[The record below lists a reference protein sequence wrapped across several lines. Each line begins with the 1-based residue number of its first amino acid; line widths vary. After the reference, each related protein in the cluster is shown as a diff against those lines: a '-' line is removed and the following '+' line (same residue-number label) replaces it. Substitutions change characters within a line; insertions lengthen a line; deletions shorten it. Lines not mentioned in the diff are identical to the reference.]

1 MSKLAYF
8 LGGMI
13 AGAAALGV
21 VSWFVAGRDGDS
33 CCSLGDDDDGYL
45 RDDAAPEAG
54 GATVHEAGS
63 AASAEAAGATV
74 HEADSATSTE
84 AGDAT
89 VHEADSAASAEAGG
103 AGMPEAAP
111 AAEAAARQAEPAG
124 SEAPQPA

>member
-33 CCSLGDDDDGYL
+33 CCSLGDDNDGYL

-54 GATVHEAGS
+54 GATVHEA
-63 AASAEAAGATV
+63 
-74 HEADSATSTE
+74 DSATSTE
-84 AGDAT
+84 AGSAAWT
-89 VHEADSAASAEAGG
+89 EAGGAAVHEAGSAAWTEAGG

>member
-21 VSWFVAGRDGDS
+21 ASWFVAGRDGDS
-33 CCSLGDDDDGYL
+33 CCSLGDVDDGCL

-54 GATVHEAGS
+54 GAAVHEAG
-63 AASAEAAGATV
+63 GATV
-74 HEADSATSTE
+74 HEADSATST
-84 AGDAT
+84 
-89 VHEADSAASAEAGG
+89 EAGG

>member
-33 CCSLGDDDDGYL
+33 CCSLGDDDDGCL

-54 GATVHEAGS
+54 GAA
-63 AASAEAAGATV
+63 
-74 HEADSATSTE
+74 
-84 AGDAT
+84 

>member
-33 CCSLGDDDDGYL
+33 CCSLGDDDGCL

-54 GATVHEAGS
+54 GATVQ
-63 AASAEAAGATV
+63 
-74 HEADSATSTE
+74 EADSATST
-84 AGDAT
+84 
-89 VHEADSAASAEAGG
+89 EAGG

>member
-33 CCSLGDDDDGYL
+33 CCSLGDDDGCL

-54 GATVHEAGS
+54 GAAVHEAG
-63 AASAEAAGATV
+63 GATV

-84 AGDAT
+84 AG
-89 VHEADSAASAEAGG
+89 G

-111 AAEAAARQAEPAG
+111 AAEAVARQAEPAG

>member
-33 CCSLGDDDDGYL
+33 CCSLGDDDDGCL

-54 GATVHEAGS
+54 GATVQ
-63 AASAEAAGATV
+63 
-74 HEADSATSTE
+74 EADSATSTE
-84 AGDAT
+84 AGGAA
-89 VHEADSAASAEAGG
+89 VHEAGSAAWTEAGG

>member
-33 CCSLGDDDDGYL
+33 CCSLGDDDDGCL
-45 RDDAAPEAG
+45 RDDATPEAG
-54 GATVHEAGS
+54 GE
-63 AASAEAAGATV
+63 TV

-84 AGDAT
+84 AGGAA
-89 VHEADSAASAEAGG
+89 VHEAGSAASAEAGG

-111 AAEAAARQAEPAG
+111 ATEAAARQAEPAG

>member
-33 CCSLGDDDDGYL
+33 CCSLGDDDGCL

-54 GATVHEAGS
+54 GATVQ
-63 AASAEAAGATV
+63 
-74 HEADSATSTE
+74 EADSATSTE
-84 AGDAT
+84 AGGAA
-89 VHEADSAASAEAGG
+89 VHEAGG

-111 AAEAAARQAEPAG
+111 AAEAATRQAEPAG